1 MTDLTT
7 LKMKTRKLKRNHYK
21 QTLRKPKDGGR
32 RGSEEKPGGQLGN
45 NCSYSG

>member
-32 RGSEEKPGGQLGN
+32 GGKGGLGRLQI
-45 NCSYSG
+45 